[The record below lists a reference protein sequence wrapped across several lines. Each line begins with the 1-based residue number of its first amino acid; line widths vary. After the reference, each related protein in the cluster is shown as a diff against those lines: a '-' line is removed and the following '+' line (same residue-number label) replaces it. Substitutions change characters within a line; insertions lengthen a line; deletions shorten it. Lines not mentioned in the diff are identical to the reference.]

1 MSYMRC
7 ILRINFTV
15 SLRLAK
21 GVAGIIGTAHI
32 VCGAASMQLSGV
44 RPSSRPSVPSG
55 RRMLRVCCCGPD
67 DQAIRIDCRS
77 AVSKCRECHVVS

>member
-44 RPSSRPSVPSG
+44 HPSSRPSVRLSHPA
-55 RRMLRVCCCGPD
+55 VACCGF
-67 DQAIRIDCRS
+67 A
-77 AVSKCRECHVVS
+77 AVDPTTRR